1 MPHGPAPIRRVPLL
15 AAWAALYL
23 LLVPN
28 LFGQEVTVSGA
39 WVRPTP
45 PYVTRTALYATLH
58 NAGGQDDRLIA
69 VAADIAER
77 AEIHET
83 VNEGG
88 MLRMQPAAGGVALPA
103 GGETQLK
110 PGGYHVML
118 SGLKSAIWRGGSVA
132 VTLTFEHAG
141 EVHIEAVAADEPPPG
156 E

>member
-1 MPHGPAPIRRVPLL
+1 MKRTPLL
-15 AAWAALYL
+15 AAWGALFL
-23 LLVPN
+23 LLAPS
-28 LFGQEVTVSGA
+28 LFAQDVTVSGA

-58 NAGGQDDRLIA
+58 NAGGREDRLIA

-83 VNEGG
+83 VIEGG
-88 MLRMQPAAGGVALPA
+88 MLRMQPVAGGVAVPA
-103 GGETQLK
+103 GGEAQLK

-118 SGLKSAIWRGGSVA
+118 SGLKSAIRRGDSVA

-141 EVHIEAVAADEPPPG
+141 AVRIEAVSADEPPPA